1 VRIPG
6 FFPNDDMKINLPGF
20 LGRHRELFGIL
31 TGIVAGCA
39 TYWLL
44 ERWDGIK
51 AMIVRFLE

>member
-1 VRIPG
+1 M
-6 FFPNDDMKINLPGF
+6 DMKINLPGF